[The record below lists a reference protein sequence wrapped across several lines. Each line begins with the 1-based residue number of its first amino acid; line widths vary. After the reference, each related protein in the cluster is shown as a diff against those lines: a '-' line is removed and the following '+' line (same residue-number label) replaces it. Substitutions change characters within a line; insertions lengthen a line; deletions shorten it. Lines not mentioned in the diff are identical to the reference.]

1 MLIVAGSTWGLAS
14 KSKARSDLSRGK
26 VHPTESV
33 ASSYIKAR
41 DLVRNHERH
50 GQSLERPGVR
60 DALMRPVPVV
70 ELLELP

>member
-1 MLIVAGSTWGLAS
+1 MVVLVE
-14 KSKARSDLSRGK
+14 
-26 VHPTESV
+26 HPTESV
-33 ASSYIKAR
+33 ASSYIKAG

-50 GQSLERPGVR
+50 GQWLERSGVR